1 MSLLKKIQ
9 NYVKDY
15 AEIIADILQCDVE
28 IADEDLVRIAGTG
41 QYSEN
46 INELC
51 KGIVYKNVFETKKSR
66 ILINPK
72 EDEVCEKC
80 SYKDTCTETLEMSA
94 PIFYKDKVIGVIGLI
109 CFTEEDKKR
118 LLKNME
124 TYLKFTEK
132 IGDFISG
139 KVFELEEELE
149 KKEIMGIMKQII
161 NNYDKCVLVV
171 DSEGKILDAN
181 DLALK
186 ELKIE
191 SGLGLAYQRINIIP
205 KNEALFGKDI
215 FSAEINR
222 EKYNLI
228 GTLIPVTG
236 FSSKEYKIFL
246 FENFN
251 FDKSKEISKNKYAA
265 NNIFLEDIISK
276 SEKMS
281 KLKEKIRKIAK
292 TQSTVLITGE
302 SGTGKELI
310 ARAIHN
316 CSDRAKQPFIAI
328 NCGAI
333 PENLLE
339 SELFGYVKGAFSGA
353 SNEGRVGKFELANN
367 GVIFLD
373 EIGEMPFFLQV
384 KLLRVLQERTI
395 VRIGS
400 NKLIN
405 LNIRVIAA
413 TNKNLLKLVKEG
425 KFRED
430 LYYRLNVIPLKVPAL
445 RERQEDILVLG
456 DYLNTKYSKSLGS
469 SKIVMDDDINEI
481 FLKHS
486 WPGNV
491 RELENS
497 VEFLLNMSDENG
509 NIDEETREYLKRN
522 LKSNSKYDDKILEKK
537 VIEDDEIITLEE
549 SEKRLI
555 SKALRIYGS
564 DTTGK
569 NICAEKLGIGIAT
582 LYRKIEKYKL

>member
-9 NYVKDY
+9 NYVKEY

-28 IADEDLVRIAGTG
+28 IVDENLIRIAGTG
-41 QYSEN
+41 LYDEN
-46 INELC
+46 INELT
-51 KGIVYKNVFETKKSR
+51 KGTIYKNVFVTKKSR
-66 ILINPK
+66 IVIDPK
-72 EDEVCEKC
+72 EDVLCEGCEHKGN
-80 SYKDTCTETLEMSA
+80 CTETLEISA
-94 PIFYKDKVIGVIGLI
+94 PIFYKDKVIGVIGLV
-109 CFTEEDKKR
+109 CFNEEDKRR

-132 IGDFISG
+132 IADFISG
-139 KVFELEEELE
+139 KIFELEEELE

-161 NNYDKCVLVV
+161 NNYDKCVLII
-171 DSEGKILDAN
+171 DNEGKILDAN

-191 SGLGLAYQRINIIP
+191 SGLSLAYQKINIIS

-222 EKYNLI
+222 EKHSLI
-228 GTLIPVTG
+228 GTLIPISGLSVN
-236 FSSKEYKIFL
+236 EYKIFL

-251 FDKSKEISKNKYAA
+251 FDKNKDISKNKYVS
-265 NNIFLEDIISK
+265 NTVSMDDIISN
-276 SEKMS
+276 SENMS
-281 KLKEKIRKIAK
+281 KLKNKIKKIAK
-292 TQSTVLITGE
+292 SQSTVLITGE

-310 ARAIHN
+310 ARAIHSA
-316 CSDRAKQPFIAI
+316 SDRAKQPFIAI

-353 SNEGRVGKFELANN
+353 SNEGRMGKFELANN

-384 KLLRVLQERTI
+384 KLLRVLQERTL

-413 TNKNLLKLVKEG
+413 TNKNLLKMVKEG

-430 LYYRLNVIPLKVPAL
+430 LYYRLNVIPIKIPAL
-445 RERQEDILVLG
+445 RERTEDIPLLI
-456 DYLNTKYSKSLGS
+456 DYLKTKYSKVFNGIDL
-469 SKIVMDDDINEI
+469 KIDKDIREI
-481 FLKHS
+481 FQKHS
-486 WPGNV
+486 WPGNI

-497 VEFLLNMSDENG
+497 VEFLMNMSDENG
-509 NIDEETREYLKRN
+509 EIDEDAREYLKKN
-522 LKSNSKYDDKILEKK
+522 LKSNSKY
-537 VIEDDEIITLEE
+537 EDRVPTKEGNEVDEIITLEE

-555 SKALRIYGS
+555 SKALKLYGS
-564 DTTGK
+564 DTAGK

-582 LYRKIEKYKL
+582 LYRKIEKYGL